1 MQMWRFPLENQ
12 GEHEPKEQTLEVEDS
27 ALSLCEGDDFERQK
41 VYEHVHFLYMD
52 RKKGRKAVILA
63 RAILLWH
70 RANSWINN
78 KILSQ
83 ILADFLPFSCFHCEL
98 WEMERKCNEAYFFLS
113 GM

>member
-83 ILADFLPFSCFHCEL
+83 ILADLLPFSCFHCEL
-98 WEMERKCNEAYFFLS
+98 WEMERKFNEAYFFLS